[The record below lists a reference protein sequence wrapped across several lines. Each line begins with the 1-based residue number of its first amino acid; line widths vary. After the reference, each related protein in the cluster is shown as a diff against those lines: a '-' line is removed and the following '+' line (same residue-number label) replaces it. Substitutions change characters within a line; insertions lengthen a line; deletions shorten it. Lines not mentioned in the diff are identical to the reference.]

1 VLALL
6 CKSSEHPSDFRSS
19 VVKSLHIIS
28 LSSPQPMEEEMSV
41 KPVILQP
48 EPQAWLLSS
57 ILSPYQD
64 RYVAR
69 LREDRYAHNVIRV
82 YLASVAHFARWLS
95 EQHITSLSEAVLDH
109 FLNDHLPIC
118 SCPQPVRRTRYE
130 LRTAIRHLLRLL
142 EAEGIIRPADEQDE
156 RSRELAAFDAYMRD
170 VGGLAE
176 TTRRQRRRIVGDF
189 LAYVFG
195 ANGVMVGKIDT
206 EAVRRFVLG
215 EGHDWGAGAVR
226 VAGSS
231 VGCYL
236 KYCQMRG
243 DEVAKLMQAIPRA
256 AHWRLAPLP
265 EILSAAEIDVL
276 LASFDANLSSGRRAY
291 AMVRCVADLGLR
303 CAEVVKLRI
312 DDIDWRNGTVRIAR
326 SKTHFTACLPLPMAT
341 GEAIADYVRHERPK
355 TASRAIFVRHV
366 APYDHPI
373 QAGVAQRSVIA
384 AFRRCGWD
392 RSDPHVLR
400 HSVASRLLREGTPMK
415 HIADILR
422 HRSLDTSKI
431 YTKIDLDRLSAVA
444 LPWPGRA

>member
-1 VLALL
+1 
-6 CKSSEHPSDFRSS
+6 
-19 VVKSLHIIS
+19 
-28 LSSPQPMEEEMSV
+28 M
-41 KPVILQP
+41 KPIILQP
-48 EPQAWLLSS
+48 EPQAWLSSS

-69 LREDRYAHNVIRV
+69 LRGDRYSYNVIRV
-82 YLASVAHFARWLS
+82 YLASVAHFAHWLS
-95 EQHITSLSEAVLDH
+95 EQHIGLSSLSKAVLDR

-142 EAEGIIRPADEQDE
+142 EAEGTIRPADKQDE
-156 RSRELAAFDAYMRD
+156 CSKELAAFDAYMRD
-170 VGGLAE
+170 VAGLAE

-189 LAYVFG
+189 LAHVLG
-195 ANGVMVGKIDT
+195 AGCVAVAKIDT
-206 EAVRRFVLG
+206 AAVRRFVLG

-236 KYCQMRG
+236 KYRQMCG
-243 DEVAKLMQAIPRA
+243 DEVAKLLQAIPRA

-265 EILSAAEIDVL
+265 EILSPAEIDAL
-276 LASFDANLSSGRRAY
+276 LASFDVNLPSGRRAY
-291 AMVRCVADLGLR
+291 AMVRCVTDLGLR
-303 CAEVVKLRI
+303 CAEVVRLRI
-312 DDIDWRNGTVRIAR
+312 DDIDWRDGTVRIAR
-326 SKTHFTACLPLPMAT
+326 SKTNFTACLPLLRAT
-341 GEAIADYVRHERPK
+341 GEAIANYLMHERPK
-355 TASRAIFVRHV
+355 TVSRAIFVRHV

-373 QAGVAQRSVIA
+373 QAGVAQRSVVA

-431 YTKIDLDRLSAVA
+431 YTKIDLDRLSTVA

>member
-1 VLALL
+1 
-6 CKSSEHPSDFRSS
+6 
-19 VVKSLHIIS
+19 
-28 LSSPQPMEEEMSV
+28 M

-48 EPQAWLLSS
+48 EPQAWLSS
-57 ILSPYQD
+57 SVISPYQD

-69 LREDRYAHNVIRV
+69 LQEGRYAHNVIRV

-95 EQHITSLSEAVLDH
+95 RQPICLPSLSEAVLDR
-109 FLNDHLPIC
+109 FLNEHLPIC

-142 EAEGIIRPADEQDE
+142 ETEGTIRPADEQDE
-156 RSRELAAFDAYMRD
+156 RSKELAAFDAYMRD

-176 TTRRQRRRIVGDF
+176 TTRRQRRRIIGNF
-189 LAYVFG
+189 LAHVFG
-195 ANGVMVGKIDT
+195 ADCMIVAEIDT
-206 EAVRRFVLG
+206 AAVRRFVLG

-226 VAGSS
+226 VVGSS

-236 KYCQMRG
+236 KYRQMLG
-243 DEVAKLMQAIPRA
+243 DEVARLLHAMPRT

-265 EILSAAEIDVL
+265 EILSPAEIDVL
-276 LASFDANLSSGRRAY
+276 LASFSANLPSGRRAY
-291 AMVRCVADLGLR
+291 AMVRCVTDLGLR
-303 CAEVVKLRI
+303 CVEVVKLRI
-312 DDIDWRNGTVRIAR
+312 DDIDWQNGIVRIAR
-326 SKTHFTACLPLPMAT
+326 SKTHFTDCLPLPKTT
-341 GEAIADYVRHERPK
+341 GEAIADYLRYERPK

-366 APYDHPI
+366 APYDVPI
-373 QAGVAQRSVIA
+373 LPGVAKRAVIA

-392 RSDPHVLR
+392 RSDPHILR
-400 HSVASRLLREGTPMK
+400 HSLASRLLREGTPMK

>member
-1 VLALL
+1 
-6 CKSSEHPSDFRSS
+6 
-19 VVKSLHIIS
+19 
-28 LSSPQPMEEEMSV
+28 M

-48 EPQAWLLSS
+48 EPQAWLSSS

-64 RYVAR
+64 RYIAR
-69 LREDRYAHNVIRV
+69 LREDRYAQNVIRV

-95 EQHITSLSEAVLDH
+95 EHHITSLSEAVLDH

-118 SCPQPVRRTRYE
+118 SCPKPVRRTRYE

-243 DEVAKLMQAIPRA
+243 DEVAKLMQSHTAC
-256 AHWRLAPLP
+256 
-265 EILSAAEIDVL
+265 SA
-276 LASFDANLSSGRRAY
+276 LASGAVARDIVSGR
-291 AMVRCVADLGLR
+291 D
-303 CAEVVKLRI
+303 
-312 DDIDWRNGTVRIAR
+312 
-326 SKTHFTACLPLPMAT
+326 
-341 GEAIADYVRHERPK
+341 
-355 TASRAIFVRHV
+355 
-366 APYDHPI
+366 
-373 QAGVAQRSVIA
+373 
-384 AFRRCGWD
+384 
-392 RSDPHVLR
+392 
-400 HSVASRLLREGTPMK
+400 
-415 HIADILR
+415 
-422 HRSLDTSKI
+422 
-431 YTKIDLDRLSAVA
+431 
-444 LPWPGRA
+444 